1 MSCLPPPRHDGDQ
14 LAPLGDV
21 VDVWGA
27 RRVIAM
33 RETGEDLPQIAARLL
48 ISLGT
53 VKNILAYARENGG
66 AARVPKQGKG
76 KMDDPRWMFAGPR
89 GPGNLYHLERIMEAT
104 DDSMEL
110 RAVHEQV
117 EDEMEDTPAYSTM
130 TGVLRGR
137 LDYSRKRVRAH
148 YGYARL
154 SASRPS
160 VTIARAPAC

>member
-1 MSCLPPPRHDGDQ
+1 M
-14 LAPLGDV
+14 
-21 VDVWGA
+21 
-27 RRVIAM
+27 
-33 RETGEDLPQIAARLL
+33 
-48 ISLGT
+48 
-53 VKNILAYARENGG
+53 
-66 AARVPKQGKG
+66 PKQGKG

-89 GPGNLYHLERIMEAT
+89 GPGNLYHIERIMEAT